1 MNIKKL
7 VGKRIKELRKRK
19 KLTQEQLAEMLDLSQ
34 NAMSYIETGENFLS
48 AETLQK
54 LLTALDISIEDLF
67 HIEHLQPDSDL
78 LKEIIYIL
86 NQRPD
91 KIRDVY
97 VITKALAL

>member
-78 LKEIIYIL
+78 LNEIISIL
-86 NQRPD
+86 SQRPD
-91 KIRDVY
+91 KIKDVY
-97 VITKALAL
+97 VITKALAV

>member
-54 LLTALDISIEDLF
+54 LLIALDISIEDLF

-78 LKEIIYIL
+78 LNEIISIL
-86 NQRPD
+86 SQRPD

>member
-86 NQRPD
+86 NHRPD